1 MLILLEKQP
10 LQTQNIAVQGNF
22 KLHTSFYWCCIVK
35 RFFDVGMPTSPTTN
49 LVSESDLSSKKHWAW
64 VEEYVRVENF
74 AYESHAEQVQAG
86 TKGVGNKT
94 TKKSCRCLKRFCL
107 SFKTFLIYQVFGRRS
122 LPPLSKLIHSG
133 NGICSCLKHAINLWW
148 LLKRL
153 RKAIKLT
160 DIINTDKVLQ

>member
-35 RFFDVGMPTSPTTN
+35 RFFEVGMPTSPTTN
-49 LVSESDLSSKKHWAW
+49 LVSDVSPDERCLNVYPLDCAIGSPRNAYSLESDLSSKKHWAW

-122 LPPLSKLIHSG
+122 LP
-133 NGICSCLKHAINLWW
+133 
-148 LLKRL
+148 L
-153 RKAIKLT
+153 RYRRC
-160 DIINTDKVLQ
+160 QS